1 MPPFRLTPPI
11 TTAAKA
17 WNSMPMPRLAVAP
30 AVREASSQPA
40 KPASAPDRMKVT
52 STTRS
57 TLMPARKA
65 AIGLP
70 PIRMRCRPNG
80 VFVRTKAKTR

>member
-1 MPPFRLTPPI
+1 MTLIAVWIDDRSSTPAKTPESRPEPPLRLTPPI

-40 KPASAPDRMKVT
+40 KPASMPERMNEAITIAP
-52 STTRS
+52 
-57 TLMPARKA
+57 TLMPAR
-65 AIGLP
+65 
-70 PIRMRCRPNG
+70 
-80 VFVRTKAKTR
+80 